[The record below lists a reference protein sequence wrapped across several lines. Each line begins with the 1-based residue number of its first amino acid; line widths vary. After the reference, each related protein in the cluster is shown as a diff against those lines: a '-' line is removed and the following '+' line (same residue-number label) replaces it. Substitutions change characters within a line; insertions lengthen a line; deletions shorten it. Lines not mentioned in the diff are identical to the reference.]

1 MLLNNGKKRKYLYF
15 QSDYNI
21 KTTTGGSED
30 SDSEDSDS
38 EDSDSLD

>member
-30 SDSEDSDS
+30 SDS
-38 EDSDSLD
+38 LD